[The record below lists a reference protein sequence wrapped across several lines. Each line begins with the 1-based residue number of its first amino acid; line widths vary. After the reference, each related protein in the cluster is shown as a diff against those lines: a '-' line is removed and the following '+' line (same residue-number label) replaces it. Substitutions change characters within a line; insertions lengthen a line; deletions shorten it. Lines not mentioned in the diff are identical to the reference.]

1 MEIICLKNEDGS
13 EIDSEEEQ
21 STFDIESLGNNL
33 LPKYIRVFFNG
44 FEALTNLANKPIILE
59 Y

>member
-33 LPKYIRVFFNG
+33 LPKYIRVPRTARMNWGSFVD
-44 FEALTNLANKPIILE
+44 